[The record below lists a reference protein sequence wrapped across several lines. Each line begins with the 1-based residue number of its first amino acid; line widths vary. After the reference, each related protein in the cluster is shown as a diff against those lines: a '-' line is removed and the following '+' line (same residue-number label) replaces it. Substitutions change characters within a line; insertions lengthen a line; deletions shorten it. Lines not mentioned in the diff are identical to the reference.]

1 MVPKSLRRDMLYR
14 LHYAHS
20 GVVSTL
26 LLARESIY
34 WPGMSAEIKQ
44 FIEMCDV
51 CRAFDRKQPKETLIP
66 HEVPDR
72 PWAKVGVDLFTYRG
86 RNCLICVDHY
96 SSFWEIDSLDK
107 TTSGAVVHKLKSHF
121 ARHGIPETCVSDN
134 GPQFTSTEFKEFSRQ
149 WKFVHVTSSPA
160 YLQRSGKVE
169 AAVNSAKN
177 VMRKSRKARTDPYL
191 ALLEYRNT
199 PSQGLGTSPVQRLM
213 SRRTRAQVP
222 IIPKLLRP
230 VVGPK
235 IYRKLLAKK
244 ERQVLAY
251 NRGAKDL
258 GAVRSGDTLQ
268 HVPPGN
274 PSEEAVKAKVE
285 RCVGTRSFE
294 VATEDGARY
303 RRNRRHLRKT
313 KEACRNSRPALVAEE
328 GVEQSDQQSTSL
340 PEQAQTGDELSA
352 SCKRTTVPS
361 GRGDATN
368 GHAMASRQPEPLVQ
382 PSGLPVQGPT
392 TRSGRVVK
400 KPAYLRDYVT
410 GM

>member
-1 MVPKSLRRDMLYR
+1 
-14 LHYAHS
+14 
-20 GVVSTL
+20 
-26 LLARESIY
+26 
-34 WPGMSAEIKQ
+34 
-44 FIEMCDV
+44 
-51 CRAFDRKQPKETLIP
+51 
-66 HEVPDR
+66 
-72 PWAKVGVDLFTYRG
+72 
-86 RNCLICVDHY
+86 
-96 SSFWEIDSLDK
+96 
-107 TTSGAVVHKLKSHF
+107 
-121 ARHGIPETCVSDN
+121 
-134 GPQFTSTEFKEFSRQ
+134 
-149 WKFVHVTSSPA
+149 
-160 YLQRSGKVE
+160 
-169 AAVNSAKN
+169 
-177 VMRKSRKARTDPYL
+177 MRKSRKARTDPYL

-213 SRRTRAQVP
+213 SRRTRAQLP

-274 PSEEAVKAKVE
+274 PSKEAVKAKVE

-313 KEACRNSRPALVAEE
+313 KEACRNARPALVAEE

-340 PEQAQTGDELSA
+340 PEQAQTGHELSA
-352 SCKRTTVPS
+352 PCKRTTVPS
-361 GRGDATN
+361 GRVDTTN
-368 GHAMASRQPEPLVQ
+368 GRAMASRQPEPLAQ
-382 PSGLPVQGPT
+382 PSGLPVRGIMLLGCKLST
-392 TRSGRVVK
+392 FHK
-400 KPAYLRDYVT
+400 L
-410 GM
+410 

>member
-1 MVPKSLRRDMLYR
+1 
-14 LHYAHS
+14 
-20 GVVSTL
+20 
-26 LLARESIY
+26 
-34 WPGMSAEIKQ
+34 
-44 FIEMCDV
+44 
-51 CRAFDRKQPKETLIP
+51 
-66 HEVPDR
+66 
-72 PWAKVGVDLFTYRG
+72 
-86 RNCLICVDHY
+86 
-96 SSFWEIDSLDK
+96 
-107 TTSGAVVHKLKSHF
+107 
-121 ARHGIPETCVSDN
+121 
-134 GPQFTSTEFKEFSRQ
+134 
-149 WKFVHVTSSPA
+149 
-160 YLQRSGKVE
+160 
-169 AAVNSAKN
+169 
-177 VMRKSRKARTDPYL
+177 MRKSRKARTDPYL

-340 PEQAQTGDELSA
+340 PEQAQTGHELSVP
-352 SCKRTTVPS
+352 CKRSTVPS
-361 GRGDATN
+361 GPVDTTN
-368 GHAMASRQPEPLVQ
+368 GRAMASRQPEPLAQ
-382 PSGLPVQGPT
+382 PSGLPVRGIMLLGCKLST
-392 TRSGRVVK
+392 FHK
-400 KPAYLRDYVT
+400 L
-410 GM
+410 

>member
-1 MVPKSLRRDMLYR
+1 
-14 LHYAHS
+14 
-20 GVVSTL
+20 
-26 LLARESIY
+26 
-34 WPGMSAEIKQ
+34 
-44 FIEMCDV
+44 
-51 CRAFDRKQPKETLIP
+51 
-66 HEVPDR
+66 
-72 PWAKVGVDLFTYRG
+72 
-86 RNCLICVDHY
+86 
-96 SSFWEIDSLDK
+96 
-107 TTSGAVVHKLKSHF
+107 
-121 ARHGIPETCVSDN
+121 
-134 GPQFTSTEFKEFSRQ
+134 
-149 WKFVHVTSSPA
+149 
-160 YLQRSGKVE
+160 
-169 AAVNSAKN
+169 
-177 VMRKSRKARTDPYL
+177 MRKSRKARTDPYL

-213 SRRTRAQVP
+213 SRRTRAQLP

-274 PSEEAVKAKVE
+274 PSKEAVKAKVE

-340 PEQAQTGDELSA
+340 PEQAQTGHELSVP
-352 SCKRTTVPS
+352 CKRTTVPS
-361 GRGDATN
+361 GPVDTTN
-368 GHAMASRQPEPLVQ
+368 GRAMASRQPEPLAQ
-382 PSGLPVQGPT
+382 PSGLPVRGIMLLGCKLST
-392 TRSGRVVK
+392 FHK
-400 KPAYLRDYVT
+400 L
-410 GM
+410 